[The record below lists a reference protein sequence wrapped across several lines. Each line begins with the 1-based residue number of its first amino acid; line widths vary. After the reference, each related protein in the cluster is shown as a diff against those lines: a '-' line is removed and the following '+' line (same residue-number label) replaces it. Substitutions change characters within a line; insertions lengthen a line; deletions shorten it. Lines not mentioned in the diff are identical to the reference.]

1 MSGTENDN
9 TPVEGTDEV
18 EAAVDQQFDGE
29 ETVVEEEQSFT
40 LDDLLG
46 LTDEDFEEFEEDANH
61 KGMKP
66 LNEWMGHIPEDVRK
80 HIANFRSDYT
90 RKMQQIAQQRNELEG
105 LRQELLSTKES
116 TLNNPLLES
125 FADIDPDA
133 QHDIYSEDGMKAEI
147 KRQAAEMLKEMMK
160 PAQEKIQ
167 QERRQM
173 ELNNFKAEH
182 PELTQDE
189 YRMPIAKML
198 MERPELR
205 LEDAYFIVKAKVDNQ
220 RLTEEREEMSRRKT
234 TRKEAFAKTSTGRN
248 SAPTM
253 PPKTR
258 DAWELYQWHKNNP
271 DYKGKK

>member
-9 TPVEGTDEV
+9 TPVEGTD

>member
-18 EAAVDQQFDGE
+18 EVAEDQQFDGE

-90 RKMQQIAQQRNELEG
+90 RKMQQIAQQRNELEN

-220 RLTEEREEMSRRKT
+220 RLAEEREEMSRRKT
-234 TRKEAFAKTSTGRN
+234 TRKEAFSKTSTGRN

>member
-9 TPVEGTDEV
+9 TPVEGTD

-46 LTDEDFEEFEEDANH
+46 LTDEDFEEFEDDANH

-234 TRKEAFAKTSTGRN
+234 TRKEAFSKTSTGRN

>member
-18 EAAVDQQFDGE
+18 EVAED
-29 ETVVEEEQSFT
+29 VEVEQVEVEDEGQSFT

-46 LTDEDFEEFEEDANH
+46 ITDEDFEEFGDDANH

-66 LNEWMGHIPEDVRK
+66 LNEWMGHVPEDVRK

-90 RKMQQIAQQRNELEG
+90 RKMQQIAQQRKELEG

-116 TLNNPLLES
+116 TLNSPLLET
-125 FADIDPDA
+125 FADIDPEA

-173 ELNNFKAEH
+173 ELNNFKTEH
-182 PELTQDE
+182 PELTQEE
-189 YRMPIAKML
+189 YRLPIAKML

-205 LEDAYFIVKAKVDNQ
+205 LEDAYFIVKAKVDSERLSAEKREIAQ
-220 RLTEEREEMSRRKT
+220 RRT
-234 TRKEAFAKTSTGRN
+234 TRKEAFSRTSTGRN
-248 SAPTM
+248 SSPKV

-258 DAWELYQWHKNNP
+258 DAWELFQWHKNNP